1 MLIKNIKTQIINK
14 IKIKNKKKHL
24 KLKNNQKK
32 NGKSKIKFR

>member
-32 NGKSKIKFR
+32 KWKEQN